1 MKGIKKMGRQ
11 KKGRLPES
19 PQKRVKHLGAARR
32 SLVYILRTI
41 LIFAV
46 LLALC
51 YAVFMEAM
59 YVSNIYIIVTEGMEM
74 RADCILSSG
83 SLTELSEHFSQ
94 LWLNADSDLYSGKYD
109 AYHVDT
115 YDYRISLEK
124 MSVLPWSKK
133 AEVTIVER
141 VLQIHATPYDDSN
154 EAPVPGW
161 SDARYKITLEKY
173 DGKWIITDIAVVDRN
188 PQGEP
193 AHTPDYSQLQS
204 LTPTV
209 THTPEQS
216 PEQSPAPTPE
226 E

>member
-1 MKGIKKMGRQ
+1 MKGTNRMGRQ
-11 KKGRLPES
+11 KKRKLPET
-19 PQKRVKHLGAARR
+19 PQKKAKHLGEARR

-41 LIFAV
+41 IIFAL

-74 RADCILSSG
+74 RADCILSGG

-115 YDYRISLEK
+115 YDYRISLER

-141 VLQIHATPYDDSN
+141 VLQIHATPYDDNN

-161 SDARYKITLEKY
+161 SDARYRITLEKY
-173 DGKWIITDIAVVDRN
+173 DGKWIITDIAIIDRN
-188 PQGEP
+188 PQSEP

-204 LTPTV
+204 PTPAATRVPEQTPTA
-209 THTPEQS
+209 S
-216 PEQSPAPTPE
+216 PTE
-226 E
+226 